1 LQILAD
7 IFITYPRLLAP
18 PPVEPDTTE
27 QSELPEENPRL
38 RPLIKVLRKGVIS
51 ENPRVS
57 RVACEAAQ
65 KLVLYN
71 LLSPEHTEEIVKA
84 FTLLYFDPE
93 ASLKPAVTQALSY
106 FMPVFCHSKIRN
118 AQLMANVA
126 VPAVSKLLHMRDE
139 IVEDEEAEMVGWPI
153 ITGHLSDWTDGR
165 KVVGQTETGTDGKT
179 TVTAESELPHLL
191 LAINILERALTSS
204 CSKEERKPLLSL
216 LTKLHISPTAPK
228 NLAAESQNN
237 ELLETLQGLVSEAV
251 EDKLGVDATQRNAL
265 AKLEATLTKRIG
277 DAADATIAAAQ
288 DEDREDTVT
297 PETAAAP
304 RETPA
309 DDEPRSS
316 VARAPSVDGSEM
328 DVDDDESL
336 LNGLQGE
343 GTRMPLDAGE
353 SEEEEE
359 DEEGES
365 TPRAKRVAREEQLK
379 TEMDIMDELLAS
391 EDEDEEM
398 TM

>member
-1 LQILAD
+1 M
-7 IFITYPRLLAP
+7 
-18 PPVEPDTTE
+18 
-27 QSELPEENPRL
+27 
-38 RPLIKVLRKGVIS
+38 RKGVTS

-71 LLSPEHTEEIVKA
+71 LLPPEHAEEIVKA

-165 KVVGQTETGTDGKT
+165 KVVGQIETGTDGKT
-179 TVTAESELPHLL
+179 TASAESELPHLL
-191 LAINILERALTSS
+191 LAINVLERALTSS

-228 NLAAESQNN
+228 NLPADSQNN

-265 AKLEATLTKRIG
+265 AKIEATLTKRIG
-277 DAADATIAAAQ
+277 DAADATLAAAAAQ
-288 DEDREDTVT
+288 DEEEDREETAT
-297 PETAAAP
+297 PETATAAAAA
-304 RETPA
+304 RG
-309 DDEPRSS
+309 S
-316 VARAPSVDGSEM
+316 VARSVAGSEM
-328 DVDDDESL
+328 DVDDDDDEDSL
-336 LNGLQGE
+336 INGLQGE
-343 GTRMPLDAGE
+343 GTRMPLGAGE

-359 DEEGES
+359 EEDEES
-365 TPRAKRVAREEQLK
+365 TPRAVRPSREEQIK

>member
-1 LQILAD
+1 MQVLAD
-7 IFITYPRLLAP
+7 VFITYPGLLAP
-18 PPVEPDTTE
+18 PPVDPDTTE

-71 LLSPEHTEEIVKA
+71 LLPPEHTEEIVKA

-139 IVEDEEAEMVGWPI
+139 IVEDEEAEMVGWPV

-191 LAINILERALTSS
+191 LAINVLERALTSS

-216 LTKLHISPTAPK
+216 LTKLHVSPTAPK

-265 AKLEATLTKRIG
+265 AKLEATITKRIG
-277 DAADATIAAAQ
+277 DAADATIAAQ
-288 DEDREDTVT
+288 EEDREETVT

-304 RETPA
+304 RE
-309 DDEPRSS
+309 S
-316 VARAPSVDGSEM
+316 VARSVAGSEM
-328 DVDDDESL
+328 DVDDDEESL

-343 GTRMPLDAGE
+343 GTRMPLNAGE
-353 SEEEEE
+353 SEEEEDDE
-359 DEEGES
+359 DDAS
-365 TPRAKRVAREEQLK
+365 TPRAPRRTREEEALK

-391 EDEDEEM
+391 DDEDEEM

>member
-1 LQILAD
+1 
-7 IFITYPRLLAP
+7 
-18 PPVEPDTTE
+18 
-27 QSELPEENPRL
+27 
-38 RPLIKVLRKGVIS
+38 
-51 ENPRVS
+51 
-57 RVACEAAQ
+57 
-65 KLVLYN
+65 
-71 LLSPEHTEEIVKA
+71 
-84 FTLLYFDPE
+84 
-93 ASLKPAVTQALSY
+93 
-106 FMPVFCHSKIRN
+106 MPVFCHSKIRN

-139 IVEDEEAEMVGWPI
+139 IVEDEEAEMVGWPV

-191 LAINILERALTSS
+191 LAINVLERALTSS

-216 LTKLHISPTAPK
+216 LTKLHVSPTAPK

-265 AKLEATLTKRIG
+265 AKLEATITKRIG
-277 DAADATIAAAQ
+277 DAADATIAAQ
-288 DEDREDTVT
+288 EEDREETVT

-304 RETPA
+304 RE
-309 DDEPRSS
+309 S
-316 VARAPSVDGSEM
+316 VARSVAGSEM
-328 DVDDDESL
+328 DVDDDEESL

-343 GTRMPLDAGE
+343 GTRMPLNAGE
-353 SEEEEE
+353 SEEEEDDE
-359 DEEGES
+359 DDAS
-365 TPRAKRVAREEQLK
+365 TPRAPRRTREEEALK

>member
-1 LQILAD
+1 
-7 IFITYPRLLAP
+7 
-18 PPVEPDTTE
+18 
-27 QSELPEENPRL
+27 
-38 RPLIKVLRKGVIS
+38 
-51 ENPRVS
+51 
-57 RVACEAAQ
+57 
-65 KLVLYN
+65 
-71 LLSPEHTEEIVKA
+71 
-84 FTLLYFDPE
+84 
-93 ASLKPAVTQALSY
+93 
-106 FMPVFCHSKIRN
+106 MPVFCHSKIRN

-139 IVEDEEAEMVGWPI
+139 IVEDEEAEMVGWPV

-179 TVTAESELPHLL
+179 TVTAGSELPHLL
-191 LAINILERALTSS
+191 LAINVLERALTSS

-216 LTKLHISPTAPK
+216 LTKLHVSPTAPK

-265 AKLEATLTKRIG
+265 AKLEATITKRIG
-277 DAADATIAAAQ
+277 DAADATIAAQ
-288 DEDREDTVT
+288 EEDREETVT

-304 RETPA
+304 RE
-309 DDEPRSS
+309 S
-316 VARAPSVDGSEM
+316 VARSVAGSEM
-328 DVDDDESL
+328 DVDDDEESL

-343 GTRMPLDAGE
+343 GTRMPLNAGE
-353 SEEEEE
+353 SEEEEDDE
-359 DEEGES
+359 DDAS
-365 TPRAKRVAREEQLK
+365 TPRAPRRTREEEALK

>member
-7 IFITYPRLLAP
+7 IFITYPQLLAP
-18 PPVEPDTTE
+18 PPVDPNTTE

-38 RPLIKVLRKGVIS
+38 RPLVKVLRKGVTS
-51 ENPRVS
+51 ENTRVS

-71 LLSPEHTEEIVKA
+71 LLPPEHTEEIVKA

-139 IVEDEEAEMVGWPI
+139 IVEDEEAEMVGWPV

-191 LAINILERALTSS
+191 LAVNVLERALTSS

-216 LTKLHISPTAPK
+216 LTKLHVSPTAPK
-228 NLAAESQNN
+228 DLAAESQNN

-277 DAADATIAAAQ
+277 DAADATIAAQ
-288 DEDREDTVT
+288 EEDREETVT

-304 RETPA
+304 RE
-309 DDEPRSS
+309 S
-316 VARAPSVDGSEM
+316 VARSVAGSEM
-328 DVDDDESL
+328 DVDDDEDSL

-359 DEEGES
+359 EDEES
-365 TPRAKRVAREEQLK
+365 TPRATRPTREEQLK

>member
-1 LQILAD
+1 MQVLAD
-7 IFITYPRLLAP
+7 VFITYPGLLAP
-18 PPVEPDTTE
+18 PPVDPDTTE

-38 RPLIKVLRKGVIS
+38 RPLVKVLRKGVIS

-71 LLSPEHTEEIVKA
+71 LLPPEHTEEIVKA

-139 IVEDEEAEMVGWPI
+139 IVEDEEAEMVGWPV

-179 TVTAESELPHLL
+179 TVTADSELPHLL

-216 LTKLHISPTAPK
+216 LTKLHVSPTTPK
-228 NLAAESQNN
+228 NLAADSQNN

-265 AKLEATLTKRIG
+265 AKLEATITKRIG
-277 DAADATIAAAQ
+277 DAADATIAAQ
-288 DEDREDTVT
+288 EEDREETVT

-304 RETPA
+304 RE
-309 DDEPRSS
+309 S
-316 VARAPSVDGSEM
+316 VARSVAGSEM

-343 GTRMPLDAGE
+343 GTRMPLNAGE
-353 SEEEEE
+353 SEEEEDDE
-359 DEEGES
+359 DDAS
-365 TPRAKRVAREEQLK
+365 TPRAPRRTREEEALK

>member
-1 LQILAD
+1 MQVLAD
-7 IFITYPRLLAP
+7 VFITYPGLLAP
-18 PPVEPDTTE
+18 PPVDPDTTE

-71 LLSPEHTEEIVKA
+71 LLPPEHTEEIVKA

-139 IVEDEEAEMVGWPI
+139 IVEDEEAEMVGWPV

-191 LAINILERALTSS
+191 LAINVLERALTSS

-216 LTKLHISPTAPK
+216 LTKLHVSPTAPK
-228 NLAAESQNN
+228 NLAADSQNN

-265 AKLEATLTKRIG
+265 AKLEATITKRIG
-277 DAADATIAAAQ
+277 DAADATIAAQ
-288 DEDREDTVT
+288 EEDREETVT

-304 RETPA
+304 RE
-309 DDEPRSS
+309 S
-316 VARAPSVDGSEM
+316 VARSVAGSEM

-343 GTRMPLDAGE
+343 GTRMPLNAGE

-359 DEEGES
+359 DDEDDAS
-365 TPRAKRVAREEQLK
+365 TPRAPRRTREEEALK

>member
-1 LQILAD
+1 
-7 IFITYPRLLAP
+7 
-18 PPVEPDTTE
+18 
-27 QSELPEENPRL
+27 
-38 RPLIKVLRKGVIS
+38 
-51 ENPRVS
+51 
-57 RVACEAAQ
+57 
-65 KLVLYN
+65 
-71 LLSPEHTEEIVKA
+71 
-84 FTLLYFDPE
+84 
-93 ASLKPAVTQALSY
+93 
-106 FMPVFCHSKIRN
+106 MPVFCHSKIRN

-139 IVEDEEAEMVGWPI
+139 IVEDEEAEMVGWPV

-191 LAINILERALTSS
+191 LAINVLERALTSS

-216 LTKLHISPTAPK
+216 LTKLHVSPTAPK

-265 AKLEATLTKRIG
+265 AKLEATITKRIG
-277 DAADATIAAAQ
+277 DAADATIAAQ
-288 DEDREDTVT
+288 EEDREETVT

-304 RETPA
+304 RE
-309 DDEPRSS
+309 S
-316 VARAPSVDGSEM
+316 VARSVAGSEM
-328 DVDDDESL
+328 DVDDDEESL

-343 GTRMPLDAGE
+343 GTRMPLNAGE
-353 SEEEEE
+353 SEEEEDDE
-359 DEEGES
+359 DDAS
-365 TPRAKRVAREEQLK
+365 TPRAPRRTREEEALK
-379 TEMDIMDELLAS
+379 TEIDIMDELLAS
-391 EDEDEEM
+391 EDEDEVM

>member
-1 LQILAD
+1 M
-7 IFITYPRLLAP
+7 
-18 PPVEPDTTE
+18 
-27 QSELPEENPRL
+27 
-38 RPLIKVLRKGVIS
+38 RKGVIS

-71 LLSPEHTEEIVKA
+71 LLPPEHTEEIVKA

-139 IVEDEEAEMVGWPI
+139 IVEDEEAEMVGWPV

-191 LAINILERALTSS
+191 LAVNVLERALTSS

-216 LTKLHISPTAPK
+216 LTKLYVSPTAPK

-277 DAADATIAAAQ
+277 DAADATIAAQ
-288 DEDREDTVT
+288 EEDREETVT

-353 SEEEEE
+353 SDEEE
-359 DEEGES
+359 DEDEES
-365 TPRAKRVAREEQLK
+365 TPRATRASREEQLK

-398 TM
+398 TL